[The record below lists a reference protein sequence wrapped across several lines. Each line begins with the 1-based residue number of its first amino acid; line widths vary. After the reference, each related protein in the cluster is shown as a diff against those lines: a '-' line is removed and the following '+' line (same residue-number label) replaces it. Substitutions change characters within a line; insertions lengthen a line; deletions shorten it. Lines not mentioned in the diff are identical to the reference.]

1 MEGTD
6 LLRERIMT
14 LTWTEQLS
22 VGNAIID
29 SEHRNLI
36 GLINSVEHAL
46 RSGNEHALL
55 HAFKL
60 LSDCVRFH
68 FMNEEKIAQAASF
81 PVEEHRK
88 AHQYLQK
95 ELQYIRDELE
105 AKSGMWSEGA
115 IEHFTRMLGNW
126 MMDHLSGEDMLLK
139 PALLTHPND
148 FSAA

>member
-1 MEGTD
+1 M
-6 LLRERIMT
+6 RERIMT

-46 RSGNEHALL
+46 RSGNEHALS

-60 LSDCVRFH
+60 LTDCVRLH
-68 FMNEEKIAQAASF
+68 FMNEEKIAQAAELPFEQHKQS
-81 PVEEHRK
+81 
-88 AHQYLQK
+88 HQYLQK

-115 IEHFTRMLGNW
+115 VEHFTRTLGNW
-126 MMDHLSGEDMLLK
+126 MMDHLSGEDKLLK
-139 PALLTHPND
+139 PALLTLPSD